1 MSRHQRSWVRILAGE
16 EGYATVVAAGII
28 AAVASL
34 LLAVAAVAS
43 LVVARHEAQVAA
55 DLAAVSGAWEVAK
68 GRDAC
73 TKAEEVAVLNG
84 AELGSCDIEGRDVE
98 VTARLRGRSA
108 IARAGPV

>member
-1 MSRHQRSWVRILAGE
+1 MRRRQRSWGRILAGE
-16 EGYATVVAAGII
+16 EGYATVVTAGII

-55 DLAAVSGAWEVAK
+55 DLAAVAGAWEVAK

-73 TKAEEVAVLNG
+73 TKATEIAALNG
-84 AELGSCDIEGRDVE
+84 AELGSCDIDGRDVE
-98 VTARLRGRSA
+98 VTAQLHGRSA

>member
-1 MSRHQRSWVRILAGE
+1 MSRHRRSWGRSLAGE
-16 EGYATVVAAGII
+16 EGYATVVTAGII

-43 LVVARHEAQVAA
+43 FVVARHEAQVAA
-55 DLAAVSGAWEVAK
+55 DLAAVAGAWEVAK

-73 TKAEEVAVLNG
+73 TKAEEIAVLNG
-84 AELGSCDIEGRDVE
+84 AELGSCVIDGRDVE
-98 VTARLRGRSA
+98 VTAQLRGRSA

>member
-1 MSRHQRSWVRILAGE
+1 MSRHQRSWGRIPAGE
-16 EGYATVVAAGII
+16 EGYATVVTAGII

-34 LLAVAAVAS
+34 LLAVAAIAS

-55 DLAAVSGAWEVAK
+55 DLAAVAGAWEVAK

-73 TKAEEVAVLNG
+73 TKATEIAALNG
-84 AELGSCDIEGRDVE
+84 AELGSCVVEGRDVE

>member
-1 MSRHQRSWVRILAGE
+1 MRRRQRSWSRILVGE
-16 EGYATVVAAGII
+16 EGYATVVTAGII
-28 AAVASL
+28 AAVSSL

-55 DLAAVSGAWEVAK
+55 DLAAVSGAGEVAK

-73 TKAEEVAVLNG
+73 TKAEEVAALNG
-84 AELGSCDIEGRDVE
+84 ANLDSCVLDGRDVE
-98 VTARLRGRSA
+98 VTARLRGHTA

>member
-1 MSRHQRSWVRILAGE
+1 MRRRRRSWSQILVGE

-34 LLAVAAVAS
+34 LLAVAAIAS

-55 DLAAVSGAWEVAK
+55 DLAAVAGAWEAAK

-73 TKAEEVAVLNG
+73 TKATEIAALNG
-84 AELGSCDIEGRDVE
+84 AELGSCVMDGRDVE

>member
-1 MSRHQRSWVRILAGE
+1 MRRRQRRWARLLAGE
-16 EGYATVVAAGII
+16 DGYATVVTVGII

-34 LLAVAAVAS
+34 LLAVAAVGS
-43 LVVARHEAQVAA
+43 VVVARHEAQVAA

-73 TKAEEVAVLNG
+73 TKAEEVAALNG
-84 AELGSCDIEGRDVE
+84 AELGSCVIDDRDVE
-98 VTARLRGRSA
+98 VTARLRGRTA

>member
-73 TKAEEVAVLNG
+73 TKAEEVAALNG
-84 AELGSCDIEGRDVE
+84 AELDSCDIEGRDVE

>member
-1 MSRHQRSWVRILAGE
+1 MRRHRCSWGRILAGE
-16 EGYATVVAAGII
+16 EGYATVATAGII

-34 LLAVAAVAS
+34 LLAVAAVTS

-55 DLAAVSGAWEVAK
+55 DLAAVAGAWEVAK

-73 TKAEEVAVLNG
+73 TKATEIAALNG
-84 AELGSCDIEGRDVE
+84 AELGACVIDGRDVE

>member
-1 MSRHQRSWVRILAGE
+1 MSRHQRSWARILAGE
-16 EGYATVVAAGII
+16 EGYATVVTAGII

-55 DLAAVSGAWEVAK
+55 DLAAVAGAWEVAK

-73 TKAEEVAVLNG
+73 TKATEIAALNG
-84 AELGSCDIEGRDVE
+84 AELGSCVIDGSDVE
-98 VTARLRGRSA
+98 VAAQMRGRSA

>member
-1 MSRHQRSWVRILAGE
+1 MSRHRRSWGRILAGE
-16 EGYATVVAAGII
+16 EGYATVVTAGII

-43 LVVARHEAQVAA
+43 FVVARHEAQVAA
-55 DLAAVSGAWEVAK
+55 DLAAVAGAWEVAK

-73 TKAEEVAVLNG
+73 TKAEEIAVLNG
-84 AELGSCDIEGRDVE
+84 AELGSCVIDGRDVE
-98 VTARLRGRSA
+98 VTAQLRGRSV

>member
-43 LVVARHEAQVAA
+43 LVVAPHAAQVAA

-73 TKAEEVAVLNG
+73 TKAEEVAALNG
-84 AELGSCDIEGRDVE
+84 AELDSCDIEGRDVE

>member
-1 MSRHQRSWVRILAGE
+1 MSRHQRSWARILAGE

-34 LLAVAAVAS
+34 LLAVAAVAP
-43 LVVARHEAQVAA
+43 LVVAWHEAQVAA

-68 GRDAC
+68 SRDAC
-73 TKAEEVAVLNG
+73 TKAEEVAALNG
-84 AELGSCDIEGRDVE
+84 AELDSCDIEGRDVE

-108 IARAGPV
+108 IARAGPD

>member
-1 MSRHQRSWVRILAGE
+1 MSRHRRSWGRILAGE
-16 EGYATVVAAGII
+16 EGYATVVTAGII

-43 LVVARHEAQVAA
+43 FVVARHEAQVAA
-55 DLAAVSGAWEVAK
+55 DLAAVAGAWEVAK

-73 TKAEEVAVLNG
+73 TKAEEIAVLNG
-84 AELGSCDIEGRDVE
+84 AELGSCVIDGRDVE
-98 VTARLRGRSA
+98 VTAQLRGRSA

>member
-1 MSRHQRSWVRILAGE
+1 MRRHRRSWARTLAGE

-43 LVVARHEAQVAA
+43 LVVAQHEAQVAA
-55 DLAAVSGAWEVAK
+55 DLAAVAGAWEVAK

-73 TKAEEVAVLNG
+73 TQATEIAALNG
-84 AELGSCDIEGRDVE
+84 AELGSCDVDGRDVE

-108 IARAGPV
+108 VARAGPA

>member
-34 LLAVAAVAS
+34 LLAVAAIAS

-55 DLAAVSGAWEVAK
+55 DLAAVAGAWEVAK

-73 TKAEEVAVLNG
+73 TKAEEVAALNG
-84 AELGSCDIEGRDVE
+84 AELGSCVIDGRDVE

>member
-1 MSRHQRSWVRILAGE
+1 MSRHQRSWARILAGE

-34 LLAVAAVAS
+34 LLAVAAIAS

>member
-1 MSRHQRSWVRILAGE
+1 MRRRLLSRLRILVGE

-43 LVVARHEAQVAA
+43 LVVAQHEAQVAA
-55 DLAAVSGAWEVAK
+55 DLAAVAGAWEVAM

-73 TKAEEVAVLNG
+73 TKATEIATLNG
-84 AELGSCDIEGRDVE
+84 AELGSCDVDGRDVE

>member
-34 LLAVAAVAS
+34 LLAVAAIAS

-55 DLAAVSGAWEVAK
+55 DLAAVSGAWEAAK

-73 TKAEEVAVLNG
+73 TKATEIAALNG
-84 AELGSCDIEGRDVE
+84 AELGSCVVEGRDVE

>member
-1 MSRHQRSWVRILAGE
+1 MRRRQRRWARLLAGE
-16 EGYATVVAAGII
+16 DGYATVVTAGII

-55 DLAAVSGAWEVAK
+55 DLAAVAGAWEVAK

-73 TKAEEVAVLNG
+73 TKATEIAALNG
-84 AELGSCDIEGRDVE
+84 AELGSCVIDGSDVE
-98 VTARLRGRSA
+98 VTAQMRGRSA

>member
-1 MSRHQRSWVRILAGE
+1 MRRHRRRWSRILAGE
-16 EGYATVVAAGII
+16 EGYATVVTAGII

-73 TKAEEVAVLNG
+73 TKATEIAALNG
-84 AELGSCDIEGRDVE
+84 AELGSCVIDGRDVE